1 MRIELKQ
8 NVSYIIAYRN
18 VLLQKPIILLF
29 NFICI
34 FMSIVTVIAIAILF
48 FIMDFIPRHREPRV
62 FFLSHSTN
70 WLFITFL
77 MDIFFLTSFSLFL
90 RTHLNSSDF
99 FDEISF
105 SVRFVYELM
114 TIRSRC
120 CLKLTNEINWPST
133 YIDMKCV

>member
-34 FMSIVTVIAIAILF
+34 FMSIVTVIAIAMLF

-70 WLFITFL
+70 WLFITFFDGYFFFDFL
-77 MDIFFLTSFSLFL
+77 FIISQNTFKFKWFFRRNIFFGLFMNWWQFD
-90 RTHLNSSDF
+90 RDAVLNWQ
-99 FDEISF
+99 
-105 SVRFVYELM
+105 M
-114 TIRSRC
+114 
-120 CLKLTNEINWPST
+120 KLTDHQHI
-133 YIDMKCV
+133 

>member
-18 VLLQKPIILLF
+18 VLLQKPITLLF

-34 FMSIVTVIAIAILF
+34 FMSIVTVIAIAMLS
-48 FIMDFIPRHREPRV
+48 FIMDFISRHWEPRV

-77 MDIFFLTSFSLFL
+77 MDIFFDFLFIISQNTFKFMWFFRRNIFFGL
-90 RTHLNSSDF
+90 FMNWWQFDRDAVLNWQ
-99 FDEISF
+99 
-105 SVRFVYELM
+105 M
-114 TIRSRC
+114 
-120 CLKLTNEINWPST
+120 KLTDHQHI
-133 YIDMKCV
+133 

>member
-34 FMSIVTVIAIAILF
+34 FMSIVTVIAIAMLF

-90 RTHLNSSDF
+90 RTHLNSSEF
-99 FDEISF
+99 FRRNIFFGLFMNWWQFDRDA
-105 SVRFVYELM
+105 VLNWQM
-114 TIRSRC
+114 
-120 CLKLTNEINWPST
+120 KLTDHQHI
-133 YIDMKCV
+133 

>member
-34 FMSIVTVIAIAILF
+34 FMSIVTVIAIAMLF

-70 WLFITFL
+70 WLFYH
-77 MDIFFLTSFSLFL
+77 IFDGYF
-90 RTHLNSSDF
+90 F
-99 FDEISF
+99 FDFLFIISQNTFKFKWVF
-105 SVRFVYELM
+105 STKYLFRFVYELM

>member
-34 FMSIVTVIAIAILF
+34 FMSIVTVIAIAMLF
-48 FIMDFIPRHREPRV
+48 FSMDFIPRHREPKV

-77 MDIFFLTSFSLFL
+77 MDICFLTSFSLFL
-90 RTHLNSSDF
+90 RTHLNSCDF
-99 FDEISF
+99 FDEINF
-105 SVRFVYELM
+105 FGLFMNWWQFDRDAVLNWQM
-114 TIRSRC
+114 
-120 CLKLTNEINWPST
+120 KLTDHQHI
-133 YIDMKCV
+133 